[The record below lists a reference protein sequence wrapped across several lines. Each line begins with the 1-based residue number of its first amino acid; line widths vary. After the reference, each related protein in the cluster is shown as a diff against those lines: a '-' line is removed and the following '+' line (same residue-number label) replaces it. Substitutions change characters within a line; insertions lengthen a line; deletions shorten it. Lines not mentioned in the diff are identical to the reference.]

1 MMRKICVV
9 TTTRAEYGTLSNL
22 IRKIDDDKE
31 LQLQLLV
38 SGTHL
43 SKKFGYTVDEIKSPI
58 LRKIDIEIEVSP
70 EHASSL
76 AIEKFSKVFAEI
88 KPDLIVLLG
97 DRYEIL
103 GVAIAAMLKKIPIVH
118 IHGGENTYG
127 TIDEAIRHSIT
138 KMSHIHFTSC
148 EQYRQRVIQL
158 GEYPDKVFNVG
169 SLAVESINL
178 SKLIEK
184 EKLNVRLWDKNLLI
198 TYHPVA
204 YADENVDELLR
215 ALENFTDINLI
226 FTMPGA
232 ERGSDDVC
240 KKITE
245 FVSKHE
251 NAAFYE
257 SLGHL
262 RYLSTMRYVNGVVG
276 NSSSGILEAPSFNIG
291 TVNIGCRQDGRVRAS
306 SIIDCPCMSKDI
318 ICAIKELYRRDF
330 SNTKNPYDKKN
341 TSDNIIQVIKKI
353 ELTDILKKRFFI
365 INKSNVGDLFS

>member
-1 MMRKICVV
+1 MRKVCVV
-9 TTTRAEYGTLSNL
+9 TTTRAEYGILSNL
-22 IRKIDDDKE
+22 TRKIDEDKE

-43 SKKFGYTVDEIKSPI
+43 SKKFGYTIGEIKSPI
-58 LRKIDIEIEVSP
+58 LRKIDIEIETSP
-70 EHASSL
+70 EHAVSM

-88 KPDLIVLLG
+88 KPDLIILLG

-103 GVAIAAMLKKIPIVH
+103 GVAIAAMLSNVPIAH
-118 IHGGENTYG
+118 IQGGESTYG
-127 TIDEAIRHSIT
+127 VIDEAIRHSIT

-148 EQYRQRVIQL
+148 EQYRHRVIQL

-169 SLAVESINL
+169 SLAVENINQL
-178 SKLIEK
+178 KLIEK
-184 EKLNVRLWDKNLLI
+184 EKLDVRLWDKNLLI
-198 TYHPVA
+198 TCHPVA

-232 ERGSDDVC
+232 EHGSYNIYN
-240 KKITE
+240 KITG
-245 FVSKHE
+245 FVSKHA
-251 NAAFYE
+251 NAVFYE

-262 RYLSTMRYVNGVVG
+262 RYLSTMRYVDGVVG

-291 TVNIGCRQDGRVRAS
+291 TVNIGCRQDGRVRVS
-306 SIIDCPCMSKDI
+306 SIIDCPCISKDI
-318 ICAIKELYRRDF
+318 VCAIKELYRRDF

>member
-1 MMRKICVV
+1 MRKVCVV
-9 TTTRAEYGTLSNL
+9 TTTRAEYGILSNL
-22 IRKIDDDKE
+22 IRKIDEDKE

-70 EHASSL
+70 EHVVAM
-76 AIEKFSKVFAEI
+76 AIEKFSKAFAEI
-88 KPDLIVLLG
+88 KPDLIILLG

-103 GVAIAAMLKKIPIVH
+103 GVAIAALIHNVPIAH
-118 IHGGENTYG
+118 IHGGESTYG

-138 KMSHIHFTSC
+138 KMGHIHFTSC
-148 EQYRQRVIQL
+148 ETYRQKVIQL
-158 GEYPDKVFNVG
+158 GEQPDRVFNVG
-169 SLAVESINL
+169 SLAVENINQL
-178 SKLIEK
+178 KLIDK
-184 EKLNVRLWDKNLLI
+184 EKLDIRLWNKNLLI

-204 YADENVDELLR
+204 YANENVDELLQ
-215 ALENFTDINLI
+215 ALESFTDVNLI

-232 ERGSDDVC
+232 EKGSDNVYS
-240 KKITE
+240 KIVN
-245 FVSKHE
+245 FANKHE
-251 NAAFYE
+251 NAVCYR

-262 RYLSTMRYVNGVVG
+262 RYLSAMRYVDGVVG

-306 SIIDCPCMSKDI
+306 STIDCPCISEDI
-318 ICAIKELYRRDF
+318 ICAIKRLCRRDF

-341 TSDNIIQVIKKI
+341 TSDKIIQVMKKV
-353 ELTDILKKRFFI
+353 ELNDILKKRFFI